1 MGTGKVVP
9 ASVHPEF
16 SSELLYKGYGWGDGR
31 MAGLVTIWPVHDSNH
46 LVPAVRSTKIQ
57 PGDIVD
63 ARATF
68 EANYD
73 NLTNEELLRIAA
85 DREEL
90 VEEAAAALDAEL
102 QKRGLRQ
109 GQAQKFKRNLQRIEA
124 RDTVGRLG
132 LSFRGIGKQFLGA
145 SNYVADNVN
154 QFEEFDS
161 TLWGFVLYLP
171 VLPLSTVRIRRRLRG
186 KSLFW
191 SFGATDFTTMEL
203 RGLNIGQVALTYIGA
218 AVTAYLAFRVLLF
231 LLSTLL

>member
-1 MGTGKVVP
+1 V
-9 ASVHPEF
+9 
-16 SSELLYKGYGWGDGR
+16 D
-31 MAGLVTIWPVHDSNH
+31 
-46 LVPAVRSTKIQ
+46 TK
-57 PGDIVD
+57 
-63 ARATF
+63 ATF
-68 EANYD
+68 EAKYE

-90 VEEAAAALDAEL
+90 VEEAAAALDVEL

-109 GQAQKFKRNLQRIEA
+109 GQAQKFRRNLQRIEA

-145 SNYVADNVN
+145 SNYLADNVN

-171 VLPLSTVRIRRRLRG
+171 IFPLSTVRIRRRLRG
-186 KSLFW
+186 KSFFW

-203 RGLNIGQVALTYIGA
+203 RGPNFGQIALTYVGA
-218 AVTAYLAFRVLLF
+218 AITAYLAFQTLLL
-231 LLSTLL
+231 LLSSLR

>member
-1 MGTGKVVP
+1 M
-9 ASVHPEF
+9 
-16 SSELLYKGYGWGDGR
+16 D
-31 MAGLVTIWPVHDSNH
+31 
-46 LVPAVRSTKIQ
+46 TK
-57 PGDIVD
+57 
-63 ARATF
+63 AAF
-68 EANYD
+68 EANYE

-90 VEEAAAALDAEL
+90 VEEAGAALDIEL

-145 SNYVADNVN
+145 SNYVPDNVN

-171 VLPLSTVRIRRRLRG
+171 VLPISTVRVRRRLRG
-186 KSLFW
+186 KSFFW
-191 SFGATDFTTMEL
+191 SLGATDFTTMEL
-203 RGLNIGQVALTYIGA
+203 KGLNFGQVALTYFGA
-218 AVTAYLAFRVLLF
+218 AITAYLAFQTLVLI
-231 LLSTLL
+231 LSSLR

>member
-1 MGTGKVVP
+1 VET
-9 ASVHPEF
+9 
-16 SSELLYKGYGWGDGR
+16 R
-31 MAGLVTIWPVHDSNH
+31 
-46 LVPAVRSTKIQ
+46 
-57 PGDIVD
+57 
-63 ARATF
+63 ARF
-68 EANYD
+68 QANYE
-73 NLTNEELLRIAA
+73 NLRNEELLRIAA

-90 VEEAAAALDAEL
+90 VEEAVAALDAEL

-109 GQAQKFKRNLQRIEA
+109 GQAQKFKRNLKRIEA

-145 SNYVADNVN
+145 SNYVADHVN

-186 KSLFW
+186 KSVFW

-203 RGLNIGQVALTYIGA
+203 RELNFGQVALTYIGA
-218 AVTAYLAFRVLLF
+218 AITAYLGFQALVL
-231 LLSTLL
+231 LLSTLR